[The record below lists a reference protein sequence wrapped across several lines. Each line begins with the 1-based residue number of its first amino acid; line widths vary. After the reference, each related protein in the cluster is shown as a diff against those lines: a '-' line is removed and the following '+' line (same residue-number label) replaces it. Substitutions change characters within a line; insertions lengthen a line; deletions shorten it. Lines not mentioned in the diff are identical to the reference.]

1 MLNIAPQL
9 SLREQ
14 QLVIASR
21 ALDET
26 VRLFPA
32 MPIVIEL
39 FRSYLVDASTDDGAL
54 GFLLNQIQPN
64 GTFL

>member
-1 MLNIAPQL
+1 MPEIAPQL

-14 QLVIASR
+14 QLVIAST

-26 VRLFPA
+26 VRRFPK

-39 FRSYLVDASTDDGAL
+39 FRSYLEDARTDDGAL
-54 GFLLNQIQPN
+54 NFLLSQIQPN